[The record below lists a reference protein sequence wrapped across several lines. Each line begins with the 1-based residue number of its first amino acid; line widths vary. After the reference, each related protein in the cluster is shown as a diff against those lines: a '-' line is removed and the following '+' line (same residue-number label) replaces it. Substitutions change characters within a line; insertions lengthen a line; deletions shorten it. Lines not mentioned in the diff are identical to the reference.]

1 MRGAQVNADDP
12 GRDRQA
18 ADHDRGRLV
27 NWGEL
32 LATCVASA
40 LATLV
45 LSRLGVAGTILGAA
59 ATPVIIA
66 LTTTALSKEADRA
79 REAAGQLARKDGRRR
94 SLDPERRRRLTA
106 ALATAAATTAILV
119 AGITFASAV
128 TDEPISEWGRDSGSG
143 SRSGDQAPA
152 HESATPTGTPP
163 DAPGPAAQPSP
174 TPAASVRTPTAT
186 PTEPA
191 APTSTPPA
199 PSTSPTA
206 APSPAAVP

>member
-1 MRGAQVNADDP
+1 MSHQHVDADDA
-12 GRDRQA
+12 GQDRQA
-18 ADHDRGRLV
+18 ADRDRGRLV

-59 ATPVIIA
+59 VTPVIIT
-66 LTTTALSKEADRA
+66 LTTTAFSKEADRA

-94 SLDPERRRRLTA
+94 SHDPERRRRLTA
-106 ALATAAATTAILV
+106 ALATAAVTTGILV
-119 AGITFASAV
+119 AGITFTEAV
-128 TDEPISEWGRDSGSG
+128 TDEPISDWGRDGGAG

-152 HESATPTGTPP
+152 HESATPTGTPR
-163 DAPGPAAQPSP
+163 DGSGPAAQPSP
-174 TPAASVRTPTAT
+174 TPAASARTPTAT

-191 APTSTPPA
+191 APTPTPTA